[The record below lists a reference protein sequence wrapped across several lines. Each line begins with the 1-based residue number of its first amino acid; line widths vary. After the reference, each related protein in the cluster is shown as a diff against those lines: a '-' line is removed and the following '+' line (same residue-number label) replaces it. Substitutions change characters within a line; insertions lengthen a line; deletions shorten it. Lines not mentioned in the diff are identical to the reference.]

1 MEYQVI
7 VVSAVKSIG
16 TDFSKAC
23 QELAE
28 KVNEQA
34 QWGWIPQGGL
44 AVGETQSLKQ
54 PYIMQAMVKN

>member
-1 MEYQVI
+1 MEYKVI
-7 VVSAVKSIG
+7 VVSAVRSIS
-16 TDFSKAC
+16 TDFDKAC

-28 KVNEQA
+28 KVNEQSR
-34 QWGWIPQGGL
+34 WGWVPQGGL

>member
-16 TDFSKAC
+16 TDFNKAC
-23 QELAE
+23 QELAG